1 MTKLKFKNL
10 RVISTTTFALFLIFQ
25 PIPLGLRKFELVI
38 SLIIGFV
45 ILILN
50 KEIKIKKISFLLLMF
65 LVSMLGVTY
74 SIISYKLRFDIYQLA
89 RALIPVYIFFIFMF
103 ADIKLTFFKKIEKFL
118 PILIFFSLINILLF
132 YSGTDLYNASLEL
145 KLEETNRFY
154 VYAIGFYSFAFV
166 IALVNFKISIFP
178 YSLMLLITQGKS
190 YLIFIFFSIFSIFF
204 KKNNFIKKLFLFLIL
219 FIIFSIF
226 FYLLKDRIKY
236 FFDYGDSY
244 RLYEFT
250 NIKNIIDPIRFLV
263 GIGPGIAYRNFAI
276 DHNFSINADYDTHNS
291 ILTLSVI
298 FGVPI
303 TLILIFF
310 FYKSLLLKNF
320 FFQMLL
326 TIIFIFSIIDAHT
339 AVGFRYLVYKFST
352 STKPK
357 KKNLSNK

>member
-25 PIPLGLRKFELVI
+25 PIPLGIRKFELVI
-38 SLIIGFV
+38 SLIIGFI

-50 KEIKIKKISFLLLMF
+50 KEIKMKKFFFLLLMF

-74 SIISYKLRFDIYQLA
+74 SIISYKLRFDIYQFA
-89 RALIPVYIFFIFMF
+89 RALIPAYIFFIFMF
-103 ADIKLTFFKKIEKFL
+103 ADIKLTFFKKIDKFL
-118 PILIFFSLINILLF
+118 PILIFFTLINILLF
-132 YSGTDLYNASLEL
+132 YSGTDLYNATLEL

-154 VYAIGFYSFAFV
+154 VHAIGFYSFAFV
-166 IALVNFKISIFP
+166 IALVNYKISIFP
-178 YSLMLLITQGKS
+178 YSLMLFITQGKS
-190 YLIFIFFSIFSIFF
+190 YLIFIFFLIFPYFF
-204 KKNNFIKKLFLFLIL
+204 KKKNLIKKLFLFLIT
-219 FIIFSIF
+219 FIFFSIF

-244 RLYEFT
+244 RWLEFT
-250 NIKNIIDPIRFLV
+250 DIKNIIDPIRFLV

-276 DHNFSINADYDTHNS
+276 DNNFSINADYDTHNTF
-291 ILTLSVI
+291 LTLSII

-320 FFQMLL
+320 FLQMLL
-326 TIIFIFSIIDAHT
+326 TVIFISSNLDLHT
-339 AVGFRYLVYKFST
+339 AIGFRYLVYKFST
-352 STKPK
+352 SIKPK
-357 KKNLSNK
+357 KKILSNI